1 MQKQRRETMVDR
13 FRFLRRL
20 GIPGSAATV
29 LSELSDG
36 KKSTSEMSKHSGLSK
51 SAISTGLNYWQ
62 KFGVASKC
70 NTNQWQIHEV
80 QHVHEMLAMTKET
93 ELHVEP
99 HAEGTFTV
107 PVISPPHPLSCI
119 ADCVGRPCVSPA
131 Q

>member
-36 KKSTSEMSKHSGLSK
+36 KKSTSEMSKNSGLSK
-51 SAISTGLNYWQ
+51 SAILTGLNYWQ
-62 KFGVASKC
+62 KLGVASRC

-80 QHVHEMLAMTKET
+80 KHVHEMLAILKKE
-93 ELHVEP
+93 ENQL
-99 HAEGTFTV
+99 
-107 PVISPPHPLSCI
+107 ISSI
-119 ADCVGRPCVSPA
+119 AKVDKIIVDEKR
-131 Q
+131 